1 MKTVII
7 TDTSSSISLEK
18 AKELGIHLIPLDIIF
33 GRTTYKDGYDLTLS
47 EFYNKMGD
55 SNEVVTTSQP
65 TIGEFIK
72 LYKKVLK
79 EYDAI
84 LSIHPGGKLSGT
96 VSTAQMAARQ
106 VDEKKIT
113 VFDSEMVSVL
123 TGYQVLEAKRLINL
137 GESIQTIIDRLED
150 MKDKT
155 LAFVMLDDFS
165 NLVRS
170 GRISHLAEKVI
181 TFTKIKPIL
190 KLSSK
195 GIEFKRAVRTSKRAL
210 EKMEQIAHDYID
222 SLNYPVRIDVAHGNI
237 PEIAESI
244 RKRIKEKYPDNKD
257 NQLLRLSG
265 VIGVHTGPSAVGIT
279 LTPDYSKE

>member
-1 MKTVII
+1 MRTAII
-7 TDTSSSISLEK
+7 TDTSSSISLEE

-33 GRTTYKDGYDLTLS
+33 GQTTYKDAYDLTLS
-47 EFYNKMGD
+47 EFYEKMAESD
-55 SNEVVTTSQP
+55 EVITTSQP
-65 TIGEFIK
+65 PIGEFIE
-72 LYKKVLK
+72 LYQNVLK
-79 EYDAI
+79 DYDAI

-96 VSTAQMAARQ
+96 VSTAQMAAKQ
-106 VDEKKIT
+106 VDEKRIT

-123 TGYQVLEAKRLINL
+123 TGYQVLEAKRLVNL
-137 GESIQTIIDRLED
+137 GESIQSIVNRLED

-190 KLSSK
+190 KLSDR
-195 GIEFKRAVRTSKRAL
+195 GIEFKRAVRTSRRAL
-210 EKMEQIAHDYID
+210 DKVEQIAHDYID

-244 RKRIKEKYPDNKD
+244 RKRIKEKYPQSEDSR
-257 NQLLRLSG
+257 LLRLAG
-265 VIGVHTGPSAVGIT
+265 AIGVHTGPSAVGIT
-279 LTPDYSKE
+279 LTPDYTKE